1 MSLLQGGLCS
11 RTLPR
16 MTVIRNQLAP
26 MQYRRFGRT
35 GQQLS
40 VITLGGMR
48 YIDGWGEPRN
58 QPSRDMIEQC
68 ARTTRLA
75 FDAGVNHIE
84 TAHGYG
90 KSEHCYGQVL
100 NQELAIPRDR
110 YHLMTKGGPRSA
122 EDVRRL
128 VDEQLKALRT
138 DRIDL
143 YAWHGINS
151 PDTGKQ
157 VCAKGGAVE
166 ELLKLKAEGVIGG
179 VGFSTHGP
187 VEVICDTIA
196 TDLFDF
202 VNLHYYYFFQR
213 NWAAV
218 VQASTRDLGVFI
230 ISPNDKGGQLFNA
243 PPLLRGLTTPL
254 SPIQW
259 NARFC
264 LKTPAVHTLSFGMS
278 APDHI
283 KEMRG
288 IFPVTVPMSAD
299 DQRIEQELNARAL
312 LDPLSAWDGYEM
324 LGDPSGINIPEV
336 LRFRRLALCFDMHD
350 FGVYRYNML
359 ESKGDWFPGV
369 VASEEAIAKVDASRA
384 PEGID
389 VKALLREA
397 HALFWRE
404 KKPAGG

>member
-1 MSLLQGGLCS
+1 MSA
-11 RTLPR
+11 
-16 MTVIRNQLAP
+16 IRNQTAP

-35 GQQLS
+35 GQTLS

-48 YIDGWGEPRN
+48 YHDGWGEPRSE
-58 QPSRDMIEQC
+58 PSRAMIEQC
-68 ARTTRLA
+68 ARITRLA
-75 FDAGVNHIE
+75 LDAGVNHIE

-90 KSEHCYGQVL
+90 KSEHCYGRVL
-100 NQELAIPRDR
+100 AQELAVPRDR
-110 YHLMTKGGPRSA
+110 YHLMTKGGPRTA
-122 EDVRRL
+122 ADVRRL

-151 PDTGKQ
+151 EATRAQ
-157 VCAKGGAVE
+157 VCASGGAVE
-166 ELLKLKAEGVIGG
+166 ELLRLKAEGVIGA

-187 VEVICDTIA
+187 VEVICDAIA
-196 TDLFDF
+196 TGLFDF

-213 NWAAV
+213 NWAAI

-230 ISPNDKGGQLFNA
+230 ISPNDKGGQLFNP
-243 PPLLRGLTTPL
+243 PPLLRRMTAPLT
-254 SPIQW
+254 PIQW

-264 LKTPAVHTLSFGMS
+264 LRTSAVHTLSFGMTE
-278 APDHI
+278 PGHI
-283 KEMRG
+283 AEMDG
-288 IFPVTVPMSAD
+288 IFPATVPMSAA
-299 DQRIEQELNARAL
+299 DQRIGHELDARVL
-312 LDPLSAWDGYEM
+312 VDPISAWEGYEM
-324 LGDPSGINIPEV
+324 VGDPSGINIPEV
-336 LRFRRLALCFDMHD
+336 LRFRRLAKCYDMHG

-369 VASEEAIAKVDASRA
+369 FASEEAIARVDASRA
-384 PEGID
+384 PEGVD

-404 KKPAGG
+404 KKA